1 MKPNL
6 DKRPKIVSIDPGLE
20 KVALAIWD
28 PADNFSLEY
37 ACLTRCEHPVG
48 MERAQKWLEMASCVQ
63 AELHE
68 RLGSPLDLVVEIPQV
83 YPGVRNED
91 PNDLID
97 LAGVLGAI
105 IGALGNVS
113 VEWSPKPR
121 EWKGQLPKKVTKQR
135 VDAKLVASEKAS
147 ILWPIQSL
155 AHNVYDAI
163 HLGIVYLE
171 REGLREFVK

>member
-1 MKPNL
+1 MNPDL
-6 DKRPKIVSIDPGLE
+6 SKRPKIVSIDPGLA
-20 KVALAIWD
+20 KVAVAVWD

-37 ACLTRCEHPVG
+37 ACLVRCEHPVG
-48 MERAQKWLEMASCVQ
+48 MERAQKWREMADCVV
-63 AELHE
+63 AELME
-68 RLGSPLDLVVEIPQV
+68 KLGNPLDLVVEVPQI
-83 YPGVRNED
+83 YSGARKED

-105 IGALGNVS
+105 IGALPQVS

-121 EWKGQLPKKVTKQR
+121 EWKGQLPKTATKQR
-135 VDAKLVASEKAS
+135 VDSKLVASEKACIS
-147 ILWPIQSL
+147 WPIQSL